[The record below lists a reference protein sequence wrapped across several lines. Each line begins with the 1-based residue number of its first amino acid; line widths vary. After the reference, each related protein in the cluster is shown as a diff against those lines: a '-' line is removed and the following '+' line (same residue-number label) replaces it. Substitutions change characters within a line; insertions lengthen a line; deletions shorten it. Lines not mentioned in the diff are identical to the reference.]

1 MRHEFRAGDRV
12 RVTTGSLTN
21 GYRPGCC
28 GTVLGGKEASVCGW
42 ESYYVRMDGEAIG
55 AWTVFA
61 AEEIEADARPTD
73 ALRASVSASLES
85 VLSSRDS

>member
-1 MRHEFRAGDRV
+1 
-12 RVTTGSLTN
+12 
-21 GYRPGCC
+21 
-28 GTVLGGKEASVCGW
+28 
-42 ESYYVRMDGEAIG
+42 MDGEAIG